1 MGKITTII
9 LGLFLIANTISAQT
23 SATENIN
30 AIKLQTEVYVYAES
44 TSAAWE
50 EALDFAKV
58 LLKENL
64 KDFFADSN
72 ADSSEL
78 ETKIASLVN
87 NATII
92 EARRGTMYR
101 AFLYVPKSEIAPL
114 PVPTP
119 QVPEQEVHTKP
130 NDNDLLDEFIP
141 LDEIEEV
148 APIKEELQRTPLEEK
163 MLTIRNAQDIAPFI
177 KGLDTNGQI
186 SRFGKY
192 ADMPSDTNCYLFVY
206 DRNMQIPAYLR
217 KEGSLYINLKTG
229 QIDDVKNYKGCGAIW
244 FRLKY

>member
-30 AIKLQTEVYVYAES
+30 AIKLQTEVYVYADS

-101 AFLYVPKSEIAPL
+101 AFLYVPKYESNCSLEASKTVIL
-114 PVPTP
+114 CKVESSQSPT
-119 QVPEQEVHTKP
+119 
-130 NDNDLLDEFIP
+130 
-141 LDEIEEV
+141 
-148 APIKEELQRTPLEEK
+148 
-163 MLTIRNAQDIAPFI
+163 
-177 KGLDTNGQI
+177 
-186 SRFGKY
+186 
-192 ADMPSDTNCYLFVY
+192 
-206 DRNMQIPAYLR
+206 
-217 KEGSLYINLKTG
+217 
-229 QIDDVKNYKGCGAIW
+229 
-244 FRLKY
+244 

>member
-1 MGKITTII
+1 M
-9 LGLFLIANTISAQT
+9 
-23 SATENIN
+23 
-30 AIKLQTEVYVYAES
+30 
-44 TSAAWE
+44 
-50 EALDFAKV
+50 
-58 LLKENL
+58 
-64 KDFFADSN
+64 
-72 ADSSEL
+72 
-78 ETKIASLVN
+78 
-87 NATII
+87 
-92 EARRGTMYR
+92 
-101 AFLYVPKSEIAPL
+101 
-114 PVPTP
+114 
-119 QVPEQEVHTKP
+119 
-130 NDNDLLDEFIP
+130 LDEFIP
-141 LDEIEEV
+141 FDEIEEI